1 MFQNLTRDQSAPLR
15 GWAGSLATRG
25 NFWPFLVIATL
36 SLVSS
41 GENPKNVKDCFSS
54 TGSEFQS
61 LRRNRFWHQILRS
74 EVTTPGLLGASGFTS
89 GWYYKKTFRA
99 AIYNPKGLRKKTPFN
114 FTIKLYYR
122 FKWFTIFL
130 SMQPQGLLCRG
141 FGMDLVSIF
150 SSAHVRQ

>member
-15 GWAGSLATRG
+15 GWAGSLATRS

-74 EVTTPGLLGASGFTS
+74 DARPFGSIWFHIRLILQRNIQGCHIQSQRVAKKHLSTSPSNDVIALSASPYFYPCNHRASYIEV
-89 GWYYKKTFRA
+89 
-99 AIYNPKGLRKKTPFN
+99 
-114 FTIKLYYR
+114 
-122 FKWFTIFL
+122 
-130 SMQPQGLLCRG
+130 
-141 FGMDLVSIF
+141 
-150 SSAHVRQ
+150 SAWTL

>member
-74 EVTTPGLLGASGFTS
+74 EVSTPGLLGASGFTS
-89 GWYYKKTFRA
+89 GWYYKKHSGLPYT
-99 AIYNPKGLRKKTPFN
+99 IPKGCEKKH
-114 FTIKLYYR
+114 
-122 FKWFTIFL
+122 L
-130 SMQPQGLLCRG
+130 STSPSNYVIALSGSPYSYPCNHRASYVE
-141 FGMDLVSIF
+141 VS
-150 SSAHVRQ
+150 AWTL